1 MRKEFLG
8 LRLDRRLRWR
18 RSALPGTL
26 KRRHTTGEP
35 TKEES
40 DGMEEDLK
48 GRRRGGTK
56 RVTTRRLGT
65 SILMLLIAG
74 ALLFPTPRLL
84 PRLYAQTPI
93 TVERDKDKTV
103 YTIGSNS
110 QIKQEEAAEREKAW
124 EMLKNSGVV
133 VDERTNRG
141 QGQSERPS
149 PKDGRDNR

>member
-1 MRKEFLG
+1 
-8 LRLDRRLRWR
+8 
-18 RSALPGTL
+18 
-26 KRRHTTGEP
+26 
-35 TKEES
+35 
-40 DGMEEDLK
+40 MEEDLK

-65 SILMLLIAG
+65 STLMLLIAG

-84 PRLYAQTPI
+84 PLVHAQAPI

-124 EMLKNSGVV
+124 EMLKNTGVV

-141 QGQSERPS
+141 QDRSERPS
-149 PKDGRDNR
+149 PGGGRGSR